1 MGGSVT
7 GIVRGIEIKK
17 NRDGNNKTLMLNC
30 EISGPKDIQ
39 SVEYMANPYDNY
51 IPEIGSTVIIIPLTK
66 SWKIAIANYNGQD
79 FDSTLNPGERKL
91 SAPGNSYIQLNDDD
105 TIELNGSADFAAA
118 FNDLKAGFDQLVSDF
133 NIHVHVE
140 TGASTAPPTTP
151 STASI
156 DAAKV
161 DEVLLP

>member
-1 MGGSVT
+1 MT
-7 GIVRGIEIKK
+7 GIVRGTEIKK
-17 NRDGNNKTLMLNC
+17 NRDGTANALMLSC

-51 IPEIGSTVIIIPLTK
+51 VPEVGSTVIIIPLTK
-66 SWKIAIANYNGQD
+66 SWKIAIANYD
-79 FDSTLNPGERKL
+79 SVAFDSTLSPGERKL
-91 SAPGNSYIQLNDDD
+91 SAPGNSYIQLNDDN

-118 FNDLKAGFDQLVSDF
+118 FNELKAGFDQLVSDF
-133 NIHVHVE
+133 NSHVHVE
-140 TGASTAPPTTP
+140 TGASTATPTVP

-161 DEVLLP
+161 DEVKLP